1 MLHVAIVFL
10 LLLGQVDRKPLP
22 EVQRFVAEFR
32 KTLRTDDNLLSQY
45 SYTEKQT
52 SQELDSQGSTERQ
65 TS

>member
-1 MLHVAIVFL
+1 LLHVAIVFL